1 MKKLVITVEPNR
13 EGFEKLCPNPDM
25 YINGWEIIVNPEQK
39 TEADFWIVYGNGR
52 PNDKFKVPKNNT
64 LLVVLEPKEKKIYPK
79 KYYQQFHQIVDTHKD
94 SGHPRI
100 ELAAP
105 CFPWHV
111 GLDSKN
117 DAYTLRY
124 GQLNDLK
131 YPAKIENKISVI
143 CSNAVHTPGQ
153 RKRLSFLHQ
162 IKSRLG
168 DKLVHFGRGFHGIKD
183 KMQGIYG
190 YRFHL
195 CMENCCTIN
204 YCTEKLIDSYL
215 GWSFPLYSGCTNVD
229 DIYPANSLIKI
240 DINNADESARKMVK
254 VLDSNVSL
262 VEKHALIE
270 ARRIALEER
279 NPFVY
284 MVGLASR
291 FYLSNSSK
299 EMTTIRSHKSFR
311 PGLNG
316 IIYRTKSSLSNFH

>member
-13 EGFEKLCPNPDM
+13 EGFEELCPNPDM
-25 YINGWEIIVNPEQK
+25 CINGWEIIVNPAQNI
-39 TEADFWIVYGNGR
+39 EADFWIVYGNGR
-52 PNDKFKVPKNNT
+52 PNDKFRVPKSNT

-79 KYYQQFHQIVDTHKD
+79 KYYKQFHRIVDTHKD

-100 ELAAP
+100 ESAAP
-105 CFPWHV
+105 CFPWHI
-111 GLDSKN
+111 GLDSRSDSYK
-117 DAYTLRY
+117 LGFRH
-124 GQLNDLK
+124 LNDLK
-131 YPAKIENKISVI
+131 YPVKIENKISVI
-143 CSNAVHTPGQ
+143 CSSADHTPGQ

-168 DKLVHFGRGFHGIKD
+168 NKLVHFGRGFSEIED

-240 DINNADESARKMVK
+240 DINNADESARKMVE
-254 VLDSNVSL
+254 VLNSNVSL
-262 VEKHALIE
+262 DEKHALIE
-270 ARRIALEER
+270 ARRIALNER
-279 NPFVY
+279 NPFVS
-284 MVGLASR
+284 MVTLASR
-291 FYLSNSSK
+291 FYVSNSSK
-299 EMTTIRSHKSFR
+299 EMTSIRSHKAYR

-316 IIYRTKSSLSNFH
+316 IIYRTKSSLSNFY

>member
-13 EGFEKLCPNPDM
+13 KGFEALCPNSDM
-25 YINGWEIIVNPEQK
+25 CINDWEIILNPEQNI
-39 TEADFWIVYGNGR
+39 EADFWIVYGNAR
-52 PNDKFKVPKNNT
+52 PSDNFKVHKNNT

-79 KYYQQFHQIVDTHKD
+79 KYYQQFHRIVDTHKD
-94 SGHPRI
+94 SVHPRI

-117 DAYTLRY
+117 DAYNLGY
-124 GQLNDLK
+124 AQLNDLK

-143 CSNAVHTPGQ
+143 CSNAAHTPGQ
-153 RKRLSFLHQ
+153 KKRLSFLNK
-162 IKSRLG
+162 IKSHLG
-168 DKLVHFGRGFHGIKD
+168 DKLVHFGRGFNEIDD

-190 YRFHL
+190 YRLHL
-195 CMENCCTIN
+195 CMENCCTTN

-240 DINNADESARKMVK
+240 DINNADDSARKMVE
-254 VLDSNVSL
+254 VLDSNAL
-262 VEKHALIE
+262 LGEKNALIE

-279 NPFVY
+279 NPFVS
-284 MVGLASR
+284 MVDLASR
-291 FYLSNSSK
+291 FYLPNSSK
-299 EMTTIRSHKSFR
+299 EMTSILSHKSFR
-311 PGLNG
+311 PGLSG
-316 IIYRTKSSLSNFH
+316 VLYRLKLSLNHTN